1 MQSNHMKIFIMIDK
15 AISNVIFWS
24 IILFT
29 IYGIYQTILTRDYSF
44 QMPAIRPE
52 ELESYYSSK

>member
-1 MQSNHMKIFIMIDK
+1 MKIFIMIDK

>member
-1 MQSNHMKIFIMIDK
+1 MKIFVMIDK
-15 AISNVIFWS
+15 IISTVLFWS
-24 IILFT
+24 IVLFT
-29 IYGIYQTILTRDYSF
+29 VYGIYEIILTKDYSF